1 MLAPQGSLLPLDY
14 ALEPND
20 SPTGKLFE
28 FSGKRAREAAIKI
41 LKQHPNATSV
51 WIEKKLHPLSREIRL
66 ASINRKKVLFV
77 NGGSDSSWALFS
89 FLRMRI
95 FNLLVFSAPY
105 SARERR
111 ILRRAA
117 QHYGTEIVLLNPN
130 QP

>member
-14 ALEPND
+14 AHESNE
-20 SPTGKLFE
+20 SSAGKLLE
-28 FSGKRAREAAIKI
+28 FSGKKAREAAINI
-41 LKQHPNATSV
+41 LHQHPKANSV
-51 WIEKKLHPLSREIRL
+51 WIEKNLHPLAREIRL
-66 ASINRKKVLFV
+66 AKINRKKVLFV
-77 NGGSDSSWALFS
+77 NGGSDSNWALFS

-95 FNLLVFSAPY
+95 FTVLIFSAPY

-130 QP
+130 QA